1 MAKFSL
7 NKKKILG
14 IAIVVGILAAAAA
27 AGFWLQQMQSKSGDP
42 NATDT
47 RITIP
52 DSVASAS
59 DLASQGK
66 TDEANKKINEAVNNP
81 ATSNDEKY
89 QLYITQANIAF
100 DKQDYKAVET
110 ALLKA
115 WAIRE
120 TKEIAARLGTNYEQL
135 GDKPKAIEYLKK
147 AIQLNPD
154 SNPLKERQNEMYA
167 EMIRNL
173 GGQP

>member
-1 MAKFSL
+1 VAKFSL

-14 IAIVVGILAAAAA
+14 IAIVVVILGAAAG
-27 AGFWLQQMQSKSGDP
+27 AGFWLQQMQSKSGP
-42 NATDT
+42 VATDT

-59 DLASQGK
+59 DLAAQGK
-66 TDEANKKINEAVNNP
+66 TDEANKKINEAINNP

-100 DKQDYKAVET
+100 DKQDYKGVET

-115 WAIRE
+115 WALEE

-147 AIQLNPD
+147 AMQLNPD